1 MVESAGFPHAAGTT
15 HRRSVGTIVIAASSS
30 FSFAARRHPGAIPS
44 FDFYV
49 ATPLPVLPGPTY
61 INQWESDVMGGA
73 PLMQAAQATFERI
86 EGDDATDYRVI
97 VQNNWETRNP
107 VTAIPI
113 TVEFALLEWKP

>member
-1 MVESAGFPHAAGTT
+1 
-15 HRRSVGTIVIAASSS
+15 
-30 FSFAARRHPGAIPS
+30 
-44 FDFYV
+44 
-49 ATPLPVLPGPTY
+49 
-61 INQWESDVMGGA
+61 
-73 PLMQAAQATFERI
+73 MQAAQATFERI